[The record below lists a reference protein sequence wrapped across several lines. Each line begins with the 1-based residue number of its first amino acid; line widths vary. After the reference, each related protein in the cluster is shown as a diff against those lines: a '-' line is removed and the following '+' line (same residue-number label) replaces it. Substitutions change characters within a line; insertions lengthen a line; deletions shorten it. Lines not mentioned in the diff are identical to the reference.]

1 MNCLVIF
8 PQDFKV
14 FLKIDNFVYLLMII
28 QGFYQAEISGRKKSI
43 PWVYQLLI
51 PKYIGNILW
60 LIDSWIIGWIL
71 YFLHPPEKRYIGGI
85 ITSIHYLEYGFSS
98 GNQVNMRSLD
108 RALV

>member
-43 PWVYQLLI
+43 P
-51 PKYIGNILW
+51 
-60 LIDSWIIGWIL
+60 
-71 YFLHPPEKRYIGGI
+71 
-85 ITSIHYLEYGFSS
+85 
-98 GNQVNMRSLD
+98 
-108 RALV
+108 